1 MTSRRNEFITVSFI
15 ALVLAGA
22 FIALPGIDIFASGLV
37 FRDGAWLL
45 PRESSWLYPIYVGLP
60 RLGQLLFIVIASLW
74 ALSRFDRFGKVYA
87 KRQVLTF
94 LLAGIIV
101 GPVLVVDV
109 GLKDHSGRAR
119 PINVQAFGGAKQFTP
134 AFIPADQCTHNC
146 SFVSGHVV
154 GTSFL
159 MAFGWLGT
167 SLQRRRWLVGS
178 LVAASIVGIARIIPG
193 GHFLSDVLFAW
204 LFVYFSL
211 WLTEGGLRLFGWIAP
226 EDREQ
231 YSC

>member
-1 MTSRRNEFITVSFI
+1 M
-15 ALVLAGA
+15 
-22 FIALPGIDIFASGLV
+22 
-37 FRDGAWLL
+37 
-45 PRESSWLYPIYVGLP
+45 
-60 RLGQLLFIVIASLW
+60 LFIVIALLW
-74 ALSRFDRFGKVYA
+74 ALSRFDRFGQFYA
-87 KRQVLTF
+87 KRQVVTF
-94 LLAGIIV
+94 LLVGIII

-119 PINVQAFGGAKQFTP
+119 PINVEAFGGAKQFTP

-159 MAFGWLGT
+159 MAFGWLGVPRK
-167 SLQRRRWLVGS
+167 RRRWLVGS
-178 LVAASIVGIARIIPG
+178 LAAASIVGIARIIPG
-193 GHFLSDVLFAW
+193 GHFLSDVIFAW

-211 WLTEGGLRLFGWIAP
+211 WLTEGILRLLGWITP
-226 EDREQ
+226 ETGEQ

>member
-1 MTSRRNEFITVSFI
+1 MTSRRNEFMTVSII

-22 FIALPGIDIFASGLV
+22 FIAMPSIDLFVSGLS
-37 FRDGAWLL
+37 FRDGTWLL
-45 PRESSWLYPIYVGLP
+45 PRESPWLYPIYVGLP
-60 RLGQLLFIVIASLW
+60 RLGQVLFMAIALLW
-74 ALSRFDRFGKVYA
+74 ALSRFDRFGKFYA
-87 KRQVLTF
+87 QRPVLTF
-94 LLAGIIV
+94 LLAGIII
-101 GPVLVVDV
+101 GPVLIVDV

-159 MAFGWLGT
+159 MAFGWLGG
-167 SLQRRRWLVGS
+167 SIQRRRWLVGS
-178 LVAASIVGIARIIPG
+178 LVAATIVGIARIIPG

-211 WLTEGGLRLFGWIAP
+211 WLTEGGLRLLGWKAP
-226 EDREQ
+226 GNREQ

>member
-1 MTSRRNEFITVSFI
+1 MNSRRKEVSWIGLVGILLAILFI
-15 ALVLAGA
+15 AV
-22 FIALPGIDIFASGLV
+22 PSIDLLASGV
-37 FRDGAWLL
+37 AFHNGVWLL
-45 PRESSWLYPIYVGLP
+45 ERDSPWLYPIYVGLP
-60 RLGQLLFIVIASLW
+60 RLGQLLFVAIALLW
-74 ALSRFDRFGKVYA
+74 VLSRFDRFGKLYA
-87 KRQVLTF
+87 QRQVLTF
-94 LLAGIIV
+94 LLIGIII

-119 PINVQAFGGAKQFTP
+119 PINAQEFGGAKLFTP

-167 SLQRRRWLVGS
+167 ALQRRRWLVGS
-178 LVAASIVGIARIIPG
+178 LVAASVVGIARIIPG

-211 WLTEGGLRLFGWIAP
+211 WLTEGGLRLLGWKAH
-226 EDREQ
+226 ENREQ